1 MAPKA
6 STESGRLA
14 VDASREANWKRFGPY
29 LAARQ
34 WGTVREDY
42 SEDGDCWSYF
52 SHEDARSRAYRWGED
67 GLLGWTD
74 RQCRICFAVAL
85 WNGRDAFL
93 KERLFGL
100 VHHEG
105 NHGEDV
111 KEEYYFLESTPTHSW
126 CKALY
131 KYPQAAF
138 PYDELRAVNKRRGKT
153 DPEYELADTGI
164 FAEGRHFDIE
174 VVYAKA
180 GPDDTLIRISATN
193 RGPERAPLHLLP
205 TVWFRNTWSW
215 GCREE
220 GCDMR
225 PRLKRDGD
233 LRIRL
238 DEPTLGRYE
247 LSMDHVQGAQVE
259 LLFTENETNAARLF
273 GSPNAAPFVK
283 DAFHEH
289 VVENLPG
296 VVNPAGQGTKAAFHV
311 SCELGPGETK
321 VLQLRLRP
329 TEDAPRERFGAAF
342 RRTLAA
348 RKSEHDEYYDSLE
361 KGRMGDEER
370 SVVRQAYAG
379 LLWSKQFYH
388 YAVDA
393 WLEGDEAQPR
403 PPQSRKT
410 GRNHEWRHFHARDV
424 LSMPDTWEY
433 PWFAA
438 WDSAFHMVAMARVDP
453 QFAKEQLLLFL
464 REWYMAPNG
473 ALPAYEFQFA
483 DVNPPVHAWACWRVY
498 KSTAARGKR
507 DRKFLARAFHK
518 LLLNFTWWVNRKD
531 PDGRNIFSGGFLGLD
546 NIGIF
551 DRSRPLPGGGQL
563 MQADGTAWMAF
574 FCLNMLGMAVELAQE
589 DDSYEDVASKFF
601 EHFVGIC
608 DAMNKLGGRGL
619 WDEHDGYYHD
629 VMLLE
634 GRTVPL
640 RVRSMVGLVPLIAC
654 AVVDEAAVASLPRM
668 RRRIDWFLANRH
680 DLAEGISYFERD
692 PATGRGLLA
701 IPSRTRL
708 LRVLERV
715 FDETELL
722 SQHGLRSLSKAHEAA
737 PFSLRIG
744 GEDFRA
750 EYEPGETKHRIFGG
764 NSNWRGPVWFPLN
777 YLLAEALRRY
787 HHYYG
792 SSVTVELGKGSGVR
806 IDLRQASYEI
816 ERRLAGLFLP
826 GADGHRPCHGGD
838 PRYAQDPGW
847 KDLVLFHEYF
857 HGDTGKGLGASHQ
870 TGWTALAARCIED
883 IAAERGR
890 ATRTSTRTRTR
901 KG

>member
-483 DVNPPVHAWACWRVY
+483 DVNPPA
-498 KSTAARGKR
+498 
-507 DRKFLARAFHK
+507 
-518 LLLNFTWWVNRKD
+518 
-531 PDGRNIFSGGFLGLD
+531 
-546 NIGIF
+546 
-551 DRSRPLPGGGQL
+551 
-563 MQADGTAWMAF
+563 
-574 FCLNMLGMAVELAQE
+574 
-589 DDSYEDVASKFF
+589 
-601 EHFVGIC
+601 
-608 DAMNKLGGRGL
+608 
-619 WDEHDGYYHD
+619 
-629 VMLLE
+629 
-634 GRTVPL
+634 L
-640 RVRSMVGLVPLIAC
+640 RV
-654 AVVDEAAVASLPRM
+654 
-668 RRRIDWFLANRH
+668 
-680 DLAEGISYFERD
+680 
-692 PATGRGLLA
+692 GLLA
-701 IPSRTRL
+701 RLQEHRGARQTRPQVPCTRL
-708 LRVLERV
+708 P
-715 FDETELL
+715 
-722 SQHGLRSLSKAHEAA
+722 QAA
-737 PFSLRIG
+737 AQLHLVGQPQ
-744 GEDFRA
+744 
-750 EYEPGETKHRIFGG
+750 
-764 NSNWRGPVWFPLN
+764 GP
-777 YLLAEALRRY
+777 
-787 HHYYG
+787 
-792 SSVTVELGKGSGVR
+792 
-806 IDLRQASYEI
+806 
-816 ERRLAGLFLP
+816 
-826 GADGHRPCHGGD
+826 
-838 PRYAQDPGW
+838 
-847 KDLVLFHEYF
+847 
-857 HGDTGKGLGASHQ
+857 
-870 TGWTALAARCIED
+870 
-883 IAAERGR
+883 
-890 ATRTSTRTRTR
+890 
-901 KG
+901 